1 MRSLRSAFM
10 GSMRAWLPSRR
21 STAHQRGAVSMRL
34 SGHVRS
40 GRETSI
46 CRWYGR
52 DLWIGIPDGCCG
64 FTSAAGVVRVG
75 AEAFIGVLRVVL
87 IGVSRH
93 TNHRDE
99 EPAREP
105 RRGNEGGA

>member
-10 GSMRAWLPSRR
+10 GSMRAWFPSRR

-46 CRWYGR
+46 CRWNGR
-52 DLWIGIPDGCCG
+52 YLWIGMPDGCCG
-64 FTSAAGVVRVG
+64 FGSAAVGVGVG
-75 AEAFIGVLRVVL
+75 AEAFIVGPS
-87 IGVSRH
+87 GSS
-93 TNHRDE
+93 
-99 EPAREP
+99 
-105 RRGNEGGA
+105 